1 MQTQLVKVQKE
12 RDDLTKLKIEKDHEL
27 TAITKELRAAKTA
40 SSAATH
46 RARKAE
52 ALQSRKP
59 STHSLSHNRTR
70 RSAIPKEPKADNN
83 ARQEV
88 LTILKKHDPSK
99 VNKIDEI
106 MDRFKGRESVLLQ
119 KMTDR
124 YRSSDVSTKKKLKSV
139 SESNA
144 DEAKTRSQLALARHK
159 QRMEGRRNVSEF

>member
-1 MQTQLVKVQKE
+1 MQKE
-12 RDDLTKLKIEKDHEL
+12 RDDLTKLKTEKDQEL

-59 STHSLSHNRTR
+59 STHSISYNRTR
-70 RSAIPKEPKADNN
+70 RSTITKEPKNADS

-88 LTILKKHDPSK
+88 LTLLNKHDPSK

-124 YRSSDVSTKKKLKSV
+124 YKQSDVSTKKLSSV
-139 SESNA
+139 SESNS
-144 DEAKTRSQLALARHK
+144 DDSKTRSQLALARHK
-159 QRMEGRRNVSEF
+159 RRMEGRRNVSEF